1 MKINE
6 AYKFRAYPTVK
17 QEQQLSKTI
26 GCSRKVYNL
35 LLGENIS
42 LYEKYKN
49 GDISQE
55 EFRDLKKSLNY
66 SKFKA
71 EHPYL
76 KEVDCNALKYAQRH
90 LKSAYSNFFQGHGE
104 YPVFKSKHKSK
115 LSYTTCRDR
124 KTGST
129 VRSLRLT
136 KGGKLKL
143 PKVKDPI
150 KVVVSRNPK
159 GTLVSATITKEAS
172 GKWFVSLLYE
182 RHVPTPQLPKIPQS
196 PEALD
201 LGIKSLATDTQGN
214 VYPNPKNAY
223 KYKEKIAKLDRKLS
237 RQREQAKKDGRNYS
251 DSSNYQKTKRKRAR
265 AYEKVKNAR
274 LDNLHKVTTTLVND
288 HDFIGLEDLSPSDM
302 LKNHNLAYAIS
313 DASWGIFAS
322 LLAYKAQRKGAV
334 VRKIGRFTASTQIC
348 SACGEKTWPKGVS
361 QLNTRFW
368 TCPLCDA
375 SHDRDVNAAKNIL
388 QESLTAYL
396 QSTAT
401 VGTTGGD
408 DIKQLQSLANNAGPP
423 ASSQEK
429 SSTRKPLDG
438 QSRLESSTST
448 AR

>member
-6 AYKFRAYPTVK
+6 AYKFRAYPTA
-17 QEQQLSKTI
+17 EQQQKLSKTI

-35 LLGENIS
+35 LLDKNIS

-49 GDISQE
+49 GNISQE
-55 EFRDLKKSLNY
+55 EFKDLKKSLNY
-66 SKFKA
+66 SKFKT

-76 KEVDCNALKYAQRH
+76 QEVDCNALKYAQRH

-104 YPVFKSKHKSK
+104 YPIFKSKHKSK
-115 LSYTTCRDR
+115 LSYTTCRAG
-124 KTGST
+124 KTGA
-129 VRSLRLT
+129 VAKSLRLV

-143 PKVKDPI
+143 PKIKDPI

-159 GTLVSATITKEAS
+159 GTLVSATITREAS

-182 RHVPTPQLPKIPQS
+182 RHVPTPQIPKTPQS

-223 KYKEKIAKLDRKLS
+223 KYKQKVAKLDRKLS
-237 RQREQAKKDGRNYS
+237 LQREQAKKDGRNLS

-265 AYEKVKNAR
+265 AYEKVKHAR
-274 LDNLHKVTTTLVND
+274 LDNLHKMTTNLVDNY
-288 HDFIGLEDLSPSDM
+288 DFIGLEDLSSSGM
-302 LKNHNLAYAIS
+302 LKNHNLAYAIA
-313 DASWGIFAS
+313 DASWGIFVS
-322 LLAYKAQRKGAV
+322 LLTYKAQRKGAV
-334 VRKIGRFTASTQIC
+334 VQKIGRFTASTQMC
-348 SACGEKTWPKGVS
+348 SACGEKTGPKGVS

-388 QESLTAYL
+388 QESLDLYIK
-396 QSTAT
+396 SMVT
-401 VGTTGGD
+401 VGTT
-408 DIKQLQSLANNAGPP
+408 AGKD
-423 ASSQEK
+423 SK
-429 SSTRKPLDG
+429 
-438 QSRLESSTST
+438 
-448 AR
+448 